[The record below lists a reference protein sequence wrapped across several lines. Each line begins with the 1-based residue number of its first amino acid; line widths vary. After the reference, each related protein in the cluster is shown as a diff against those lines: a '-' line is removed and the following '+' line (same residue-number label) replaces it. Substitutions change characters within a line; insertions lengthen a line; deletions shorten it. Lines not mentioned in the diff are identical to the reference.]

1 MTRKRANG
9 KRASTG
15 RIPAHLRDTD
25 DTTLTI
31 TGEDIRPEHAAA
43 IFTTT
48 DQGTTE
54 GVRRNYR
61 SRNRTVIK
69 WLWENYPQAAE
80 LSTRHIT
87 TEEKSNPHLYYY
99 PQDEYDFVYSGLNPK
114 YILSY
119 LAAMKDKKEG
129 GKYYDTSH
137 MSKFYDAI
145 KWGAGIAKQ
154 HLSTEFYSSLDTFNA
169 CYKKE
174 WAEQKKRGN
183 VDEREADA
191 INSTLFKLLLKWAI
205 NEGNVFVWVFCLV
218 MWHLIA
224 RSINVDPMSLYGVHM
239 SYAPII

>member
-31 TGEDIRPEHAAA
+31 TGEDICPEHAAA

-80 LSTRHIT
+80 LSTRCIT
-87 TEEKSNPHLYYY
+87 TKEKSNPHLYYY

-114 YILSY
+114 Y
-119 LAAMKDKKEG
+119 
-129 GKYYDTSH
+129 T
-137 MSKFYDAI
+137 
-145 KWGAGIAKQ
+145 
-154 HLSTEFYSSLDTFNA
+154 
-169 CYKKE
+169 
-174 WAEQKKRGN
+174 
-183 VDEREADA
+183 
-191 INSTLFKLLLKWAI
+191 LLKGLHQRGCERWETCSRDTTSTKC
-205 NEGNVFVWVFCLV
+205 NNVLNGIWRDVQWGLGSVLLQGAVLCKVLGHAN
-218 MWHLIA
+218 WI
-224 RSINVDPMSLYGVHM
+224 
-239 SYAPII
+239 